1 MPTQRFPE
9 VNPIRKAAPVQ
20 LILHSPQNPESRKKL
35 ALRVS
40 EVHAAA
46 VVYQIQR
53 LNCAASRKK
62 ALLAAVPEKA
72 ANKSRKP
79 P

>member
-40 EVHAAA
+40 EVHAA
-46 VVYQIQR
+46 VVYQNQK